1 MRVRGRKR
9 IIATAIAA
17 LIISVLQT
25 ATVAA
30 LKSDAEIIKDLNIN
44 SKAVFLHDIDRGKT
58 ILSQNADQK
67 LPVASLTKIMTA
79 LVVLEKRQPND
90 VVTISRDMV
99 SNLGDYV
106 AIGLQVGQR
115 VTVEELLY
123 ATMLPSAG
131 DASQAL
137 AISTS
142 GSIASF
148 ADAMNQKAEALGL
161 KNTHFSNPVGMNG
174 DNYSTA
180 HDIAV
185 ILQAALQNEMF
196 KTIFETYDYQ
206 LKSVNLTAKKTFT
219 KRADIL
225 GGKTGYTQLAGRCFA
240 SSSTLNG
247 VDYILVTLG
256 ANPDSSEHIKDAERI
271 YAYVKE
277 TYIEQKILQSDSLIK
292 TLAVTDSEQKTLELR
307 AKQDVRIILRKDIE
321 PEQLVYT
328 YDGIAEIT
336 PEVPLGS
343 KIGTYSIRNGEE
355 VLYQTDLYLEDE
367 IEFYNY
373 PLIIATFVGAGVA
386 VALVVAAV
394 AAIILRIMK
403 H

>member
-106 AIGLQVGQR
+106 AIGLRAGQR

-161 KNTHFSNPVGMNG
+161 KNTHFSNQVGMNG

-196 KTIFETYDYQ
+196 KTIFET
-206 LKSVNLTAKKTFT
+206 
-219 KRADIL
+219 
-225 GGKTGYTQLAGRCFA
+225 
-240 SSSTLNG
+240 
-247 VDYILVTLG
+247 
-256 ANPDSSEHIKDAERI
+256 
-271 YAYVKE
+271 
-277 TYIEQKILQSDSLIK
+277 
-292 TLAVTDSEQKTLELR
+292 
-307 AKQDVRIILRKDIE
+307 
-321 PEQLVYT
+321 
-328 YDGIAEIT
+328 
-336 PEVPLGS
+336 
-343 KIGTYSIRNGEE
+343 
-355 VLYQTDLYLEDE
+355 
-367 IEFYNY
+367 
-373 PLIIATFVGAGVA
+373 
-386 VALVVAAV
+386 
-394 AAIILRIMK
+394 
-403 H
+403 